1 MTWPTGLVAA
11 IPSPS
16 QGVWHLGPFPVRAYA
31 LCILAGIVVSVGWA
45 NRRWVARGGRAG
57 AIADMAIWAV
67 PAGIV
72 GARLYN
78 VITDSELYFAPGRNP
93 WDAFAVW
100 HGGLGIWGGVAGGPW
115 APGYACRRYLL
126 RLSDLAWAVAPTLPV
141 AQAIG
146 RLGNWFNQELYG
158 RPSTVPWALLI
169 DSAHRPAATQL
180 ATTYQPTFLYE
191 LLWDLGVAALV
202 VWAQRRFRLSGWA
215 SFALYVAAYTAG
227 RGWIEALRDD
237 YAHRVLGLRIND
249 WTSILLFLAAV
260 LALAVLRRRPPPG
273 NFGPAP
279 TAVTAAA
286 TGPTVPGNT
295 PDDAL
300 PLAER
305 PAGPPRPPPR

>member
-1 MTWPTGLVAA
+1 M
-11 IPSPS
+11 
-16 QGVWHLGPFPVRAYA
+16 
-31 LCILAGIVVSVGWA
+31 
-45 NRRWVARGGRAG
+45 G
-57 AIADMAIWAV
+57 AW
-67 PAGIV
+67 
-72 GARLYN
+72 
-78 VITDSELYFAPGRNP
+78 S
-93 WDAFAVW
+93 
-100 HGGLGIWGGVAGGPW
+100 
-115 APGYACRRYLL
+115 ACRRYLL

>member
-1 MTWPTGLVAA
+1 MTWPTALVAA
-11 IPSPS
+11 IPSPA
-16 QGVWHLGPFPVRAYA
+16 QGVWHLGPLPVRAYA
-31 LCILAGIVVSVGWA
+31 MCILAGIVASVGWA

-57 AIADMAIWAV
+57 AIADMAMFAV
-67 PAGIV
+67 PTGIV

-78 VITDSELYFAPGRNP
+78 VITDPELYFAPGRNP

-100 HGGLGIWGGVAGGPW
+100 HGGLGIWGGVAGGALGAW
-115 APGYACRRYLL
+115 YACRRYQL
-126 RLSDLAWAVAPTLPV
+126 RFSDLAWAVAPTLPV

-158 RPSTVPWALLI
+158 RPSTLPWALRI
-169 DSAHRPAATQL
+169 DPAHRPADTPL

-202 VWAQRRFRLSGWA
+202 VWVQRRFRLSGWA

-227 RGWIEALRDD
+227 RGWIEALRVD

-260 LALAVLRRRPPPG
+260 LALAVLRRQPPPER
-273 NFGPAP
+273 FGPALA
-279 TAVTAAA
+279 AVNAAPPE
-286 TGPTVPGNT
+286 PTVSGDA
-295 PDDAL
+295 PDDATA
-300 PLAER
+300 LAER
-305 PAGPPRPPPR
+305 SPVGPRPPPR

>member
-1 MTWPTGLVAA
+1 MRWPTTLLAS

-16 QGVWHLGPFPVRAYA
+16 RGVWHLGPLPIRAYA
-31 LCILAGIVVSVGWA
+31 LCILAGVLVAVTWA
-45 NRRWVARGGRAG
+45 DRRWVARGGRAG
-57 AIADMAIWAV
+57 AIADMAMWAV

-78 VITDSELYFAPGRNP
+78 VITDPELYFYPGRNP
-93 WDAFAVW
+93 WDAFAIW
-100 HGGLGIWGGVAGGPW
+100 HGGLGIWGGVAGGALGAW
-115 APGYACRRYLL
+115 YASRRYQV
-126 RLSDLAWAVAPTLPV
+126 RFSDLAWAVAPVLPV

-158 RPSTVPWALLI
+158 RPSSLPWALRI
-169 DSAHRPAATQL
+169 DPAHRPTATPLAA
-180 ATTYQPTFLYE
+180 TYQPTFLYE

-215 SFALYVAAYTAG
+215 SFAVYVAAYTAG

-260 LALAVLRRRPPPG
+260 VALTLLRRQPPPG
-273 NFGPAP
+273 RFDPAQ
-279 TAVTAAA
+279 TAVTTTEGPAAA
-286 TGPTVPGNT
+286 VSGDHP
-295 PDDAL
+295 
-300 PLAER
+300 
-305 PAGPPRPPPR
+305 PAR